1 MHFSFEALGSFDK
14 INLGSTFLQAVVTLS
29 FAGVQIGV
37 ARHFDR
43 PAMRALSKLWLL
55 LAIATIPNILSSW
68 VGVVGYR
75 ELSRAFNT
83 VVIALLAAGIPY
95 VRLATDALA
104 SANSPVRDTRRDAI
118 AWALAALLVHGV
130 SVFGSAA
137 PFPDAR
143 VVTVTASRLIK
154 LAVIAVPAQ
163 IAWNAYARADQH
175 KRAIRL
181 LAFGFSALAIRQAIS
196 VTLGLRVG
204 MPDLPFGAVVT
215 AITIEVLAII
225 CFGVM
230 SLLTN
235 SAEELAVV
243 QQQSATLVA
252 AKARIASGER
262 MESLG
267 RLAAGVAHD
276 FNNVLQVIKL
286 TTGSLRHPGERR
298 DDAMALD
305 GIQDATRHGA
315 ALVSQLL
322 TFARQQPQD
331 PQRFD
336 ALDRLRTLSPMLGR
350 VAGPSVDCE
359 VTVADG
365 VAMVLL
371 DPAQF
376 EQIAINLVS
385 NARDAVGRDGRV
397 AVTLDVLA
405 VGADD
410 PRTGTVDAGE
420 YVRLTVADNGHGV
433 PEDIRGRIFEPFF
446 TTKEDGHGAGL
457 GLAMVHG
464 IVRRAGGNVTVDS
477 TPERGAT
484 FAVYLPVLERTA
496 DKKQRDPRSDKSATP
511 PVGLVAVG

>member
-1 MHFSFEALGSFDK
+1 
-14 INLGSTFLQAVVTLS
+14 
-29 FAGVQIGV
+29 
-37 ARHFDR
+37 
-43 PAMRALSKLWLL
+43 MRALSKLWLL
-55 LAIATIPNILSSW
+55 LAVATVPNILSSW
-68 VGVVGYR
+68 VGVAGNK
-75 ELSRAFNT
+75 ELSRALNT
-83 VVIALLAAGIPY
+83 VVVALLAASIPY

-104 SANSPVRDTRRDAI
+104 SPNPPVRNTSRDAM
-118 AWALAALLVHGV
+118 AWGLAALVLHGV
-130 SVFGSAA
+130 AVFGFAA
-137 PFPDAR
+137 LLPDAR
-143 VVTVTASRLIK
+143 VVTVTSSRLIK

-204 MPDLPFGAVVT
+204 MPDLPFAAVVT
-215 AITIEVLAII
+215 AITIEVLAIM

-243 QQQSATLVA
+243 QRQSATLVA
-252 AKARIASGER
+252 AEARIASGER

-286 TTGSLRHPGERR
+286 TTGSLRYSATGRADATALDEI
-298 DDAMALD
+298 DDAT
-305 GIQDATRHGA
+305 IHGA
-315 ALVSQLL
+315 ALVAQLL

-336 ALDRLRTLSPMLGR
+336 VLGRLRALAPMLRR
-350 VAGPSVDCE
+350 VAGASVECE
-359 VTVADG
+359 VTITEGA
-365 VAMVLL
+365 AIVLM
-371 DPAQF
+371 DPAQL

-385 NARDAVGRDGRV
+385 NARDAVGRDGGGRV
-397 AVTLDVLA
+397 TVTLDALTVSA
-405 VGADD
+405 ND
-410 PRTGTVDAGE
+410 PRTGTTAPGD
-420 YVRLTVADNGHGV
+420 YVRLMVADNGHGI
-433 PEDIRGRIFEPFF
+433 PADIRCRIFEPFF
-446 TTKEDGHGAGL
+446 TTKENGKGSGL

-477 TPERGAT
+477 APGRGAT
-484 FAVYLPVLERTA
+484 FCVYLPVLERVP
-496 DKKQRDPRSDKSATP
+496 DIRPKDPRSGRSSTP
-511 PVGLVAVG
+511 PVELAAVG